1 MQGIAGVD
9 VVDAAMDA
17 LSGNTSQPC
26 LGSIVEALKGTERDP
41 GLDPEWI
48 RRISFYWEA
57 VRTQYAAFESDLKG
71 PASEVY
77 LHEMPGGQ
85 FTNLKEQAR
94 SLGLETRWH
103 EVAQAYAD
111 VNQMFGDIVKVTPS
125 SKVVGDMALMMVSQ
139 DLSVADVK
147 NPDKDISFPDSVVS
161 MMRGDLGQPPKG
173 WPKDIQKKILK
184 AEKPFTDRPGSL
196 LAPADLVAERKDI
209 EEKLERKVSDQEF
222 ASYLMYPKVFTD
234 FAVTHGTY
242 GPTSVLP
249 THVYFYGL
257 AQEEEVF
264 LDIERGK
271 TLVVRNQ
278 AVGEPDEK
286 GMVTVFFEM
295 NGQPR
300 RVKVPDRTRAGSVG
314 VRRKAELGNDKHVGA
329 PMPGIVSTVGVSVG
343 QKVNAGDV
351 LLSIEAM
358 KMETALRAERDG
370 TLAEILVRAGDQ
382 IDAKDLLAV
391 YE

>member
-1 MQGIAGVD
+1 
-9 VVDAAMDA
+9 
-17 LSGNTSQPC
+17 
-26 LGSIVEALKGTERDP
+26 
-41 GLDPEWI
+41 
-48 RRISFYWEA
+48 
-57 VRTQYAAFESDLKG
+57 
-71 PASEVY
+71 
-77 LHEMPGGQ
+77 
-85 FTNLKEQAR
+85 
-94 SLGLETRWH
+94 
-103 EVAQAYAD
+103 
-111 VNQMFGDIVKVTPS
+111 
-125 SKVVGDMALMMVSQ
+125 MMVSQ

-184 AEKPFTDRPGSL
+184 AEKPFTERPGSL